1 MIKLSTMISVC
12 PDWSVEEIV
21 DGMQRHGFQGLEP
34 RVGWGHAAGIELN
47 MAPGDRE
54 AVRQKLEDAGLAFS
68 CVATGAKFALVDDGE
83 RAQSI
88 EEARQ
93 AIDLAA
99 DLGAPVIRTF
109 GGKRGGGQVYWMVQ
123 RTAEAYKQVVDHA
136 AERGVTV
143 LMETHD
149 DWCISTQVRAV
160 VETVDHPNLKVLW
173 DLMHP
178 QRQMERPEE
187 TMQNIGHL
195 ARHLHGRD
203 AKYDKKD
210 GNLTTVGLG
219 EGDIDHATPM
229 KLLNEAGFDGYFSVE
244 VIHKPGSEHD
254 ADGVMKQYG
263 DAFRKIAESF

>member
-109 GGKRGGGQVYWMVQ
+109 GGKRGGGQVYWMAGSP
-123 RTAEAYKQVVDHA
+123 RSAPTKSLIPGKTFAT
-136 AERGVTV
+136 RN
-143 LMETHD
+143 LMA
-149 DWCISTQVRAV
+149 SSSRVRRWKRS
-160 VETVDHPNLKVLW
+160 HSRMSP
-173 DLMHP
+173 
-178 QRQMERPEE
+178 
-187 TMQNIGHL
+187 IG
-195 ARHLHGRD
+195 
-203 AKYDKKD
+203 
-210 GNLTTVGLG
+210 T
-219 EGDIDHATPM
+219 
-229 KLLNEAGFDGYFSVE
+229 S
-244 VIHKPGSEHD
+244 
-254 ADGVMKQYG
+254 
-263 DAFRKIAESF
+263 

>member
-1 MIKLSTMISVC
+1 MIKLSTMTSVC

-21 DGMQRHGFQGLEP
+21 DGMQRNGYQGLEP
-34 RVGWGHAAGIELN
+34 RVGWGHASGLELD
-47 MAPGDRE
+47 MSAGDRE
-54 AVRQKLEDAGLAFS
+54 AVRKQLEDAGLAFS
-68 CVATGAKFALVDDGE
+68 CVATGAKFALVDDAE
-83 RAQSI
+83 RVQSI

-109 GGKRGGGQVYWMVQ
+109 GGKRGGGEVHWMVQ
-123 RTAEAYKQVVDHA
+123 RTAEAYKQVVDQA

-149 DWCISTQVRAV
+149 EWCVSVQVRAV
-160 VETVDHPNLKVLW
+160 VETVNHPNLRVLW

-178 QRQMERPEE
+178 QRQMEHPEE
-187 TMQNIGHL
+187 TMQTIGHL
-195 ARHLHGRD
+195 TRHLHAHDGR
-203 AKYDKKD
+203 YDEEN
-210 GNLTTVGLG
+210 GRITTVGLG
-219 EGDIDHATPM
+219 EGDLDHAAPLR
-229 KLLNEAGFDGYFSVE
+229 LLNAAGFDGYFSVE